1 MSDADIDTVTA
12 ADVTGLN
19 RAVVARAADLARL
32 VGTGLL
38 IVAGLG
44 VLAWAWLVLRGL
56 DVIGDQYFGEDLA
69 FNERVDLV
77 AGYVS
82 LLLFSGLAAGV
93 GVGLR
98 LRRGRLR
105 GSHRRLP
112 HRGRGRRA
120 PGLPPPAPARG
131 RRRRR
136 RRGPRLAPGPAGGEE
151 GGDRGRVPARVVVH
165 VGGQQPG
172 RGVALRP
179 LAEAG
184 HQP

>member
-98 LRRGRLR
+98 LGADVSVARTGGSLTGVEAGEPLASLRRR
-105 GSHRRLP
+105 
-112 HRGRGRRA
+112 
-120 PGLPPPAPARG
+120 PPVGDAGDGDEAPA
-131 RRRRR
+131 
-136 RRGPRLAPGPAGGEE
+136 
-151 GGDRGRVPARVVVH
+151 
-165 VGGQQPG
+165 
-172 RGVALRP
+172 
-179 LAEAG
+179 
-184 HQP
+184 